1 MKGLDLLSDVN
12 DSEIFRLN
20 NGERIKNLGE
30 LLSALKNMSAD
41 VFSHHVSEGRNDF
54 ASWLKYSVGDGVL
67 ADRVSGVKRQDQM
80 FRLVHQRIGEL
91 KTEKC
96 SASEEPKSMSAFV
109 KEEFVDFLLGLV
121 IGFIIGLVVKTLV

>member
-12 DSEIFRLN
+12 DSETFRLKD
-20 NGERIKNLGE
+20 GGTVRNLGE
-30 LLSALKNMSAD
+30 LLAALKNMSAD

-54 ASWLKYSVGDGVL
+54 ASWLKYSVGDGIL
-67 ADRVSGVKRQDQM
+67 ADRVINVKRQDQM
-80 FRLVHQRIGEL
+80 FRLLHQRIGEL
-91 KTEKC
+91 KAENPT
-96 SASEEPKSMSAFV
+96 SSEEPKSMVAFV